1 MPLRAVLSE
10 LDLERH
16 LLRKSVGRL
25 ARARPHCRDCG
36 RTPLEGERIHHLP
49 RGGFACAL
57 CRGRHAGD
65 LPSEVVTGAERGQ
78 TVRLRAA

>member
-1 MPLRAVLSE
+1 MALRALLSE

-25 ARARPHCRDCG
+25 ASARSCCRDCG
-36 RTPLEGERIHHLP
+36 RTPLVGEHIHHLP
-49 RGGFACAL
+49 QGGFACTL
-57 CRGRHAGD
+57 CRDHHRE
-65 LPSEVVTGAERGQ
+65 PVRTEVVAGAERGH

>member
-1 MPLRAVLSE
+1 MPLRLGLSE

-16 LLRKSVGRL
+16 LLRKTVGRL
-25 ARARPHCRDCG
+25 AEARPHCRDCG
-36 RTPLEGERIHHLP
+36 RTPLTGEVTYLLP

-57 CRGRHAGD
+57 CRPRHRGD
-65 LPSEVVTGAERGQ
+65 LAAEVVLGAERGQ

>member
-1 MPLRAVLSE
+1 MSLRAVLSE
-10 LDLERH
+10 IDLERH

-25 ARARPHCRDCG
+25 ASRRACCRDCG
-36 RTPLEGERIHHLP
+36 RTPLTGERIHHLP
-49 RGGFACAL
+49 HGGFCCTL
-57 CRGRHAGD
+57 CSARHGAG

>member
-16 LLRKSVGRL
+16 LLRKTVGRL
-25 ARARPHCRDCG
+25 VRARSHCADCG
-36 RTPLEGERIHHLP
+36 RTPLEGERIHPLP

-57 CRGRHAGD
+57 CRSHHRGD
-65 LPSEVVTGAERGQ
+65 LPSTLVTGAERGQ